1 MAARTGLSST
11 MAIFSA
17 ESRCSPD
24 DNAPW
29 FDGSDPLPAAA
40 KFLILVDIPLAWAA
54 HHLTGPSS
62 KTRSIR
68 IAAKCRD
75 IRVVNAAGPPQF
87 AADGQILCAGNCG
100 A

>member
-24 DNAPW
+24 DNTPW

-40 KFLILVDIPLAWAA
+40 KFLIPVGIPLAWAA
-54 HHLTGPSS
+54 HQLTAPSS
-62 KTRSIR
+62 KTRSIW
-68 IAAKCRD
+68 IAAKYRD
-75 IRVVNAAGPPQF
+75 IRIVNAAGPPQF
-87 AADGQILCAGNCG
+87 AADEQILDAGNRVS
-100 A
+100 